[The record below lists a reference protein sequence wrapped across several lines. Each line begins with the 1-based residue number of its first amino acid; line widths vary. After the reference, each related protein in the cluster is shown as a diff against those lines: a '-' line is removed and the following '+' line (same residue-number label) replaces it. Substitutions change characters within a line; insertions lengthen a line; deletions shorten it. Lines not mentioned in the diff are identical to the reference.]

1 MLRHVDLCSGI
12 GGFSLGFEWAEL
24 SKPVLF
30 CDIEPWSRQI
40 LAKHWPDVP
49 IAEDVKELANDPDG
63 LVPEARKMTDISGQ
77 KYLPLLKQSDPL
89 GQFSKMFMATSLWV
103 STKCFLIWKG
113 QATPSGRLLFRLAP
127 LTHPTEG
134 IEFGS
139 SPEMWATP
147 NTMDHLPQRSE
158 EALKKQATTTR
169 KGRSKPANL
178 REQVNPET
186 VEAWKQAQEPTMWA
200 TPSAADSM
208 GSTGGNQNKSLR
220 TDVKMWPTPTA
231 HISKEGAYPAEFTRN
246 TITLTATAAMADQG
260 LWPTPRACTAM
271 AAENIHRRVNDKNPN
286 LETVVARTMW
296 PTPTASDN
304 RDRGHKG
311 MPSIQRR
318 QEKGKQLNLSMVV
331 SEVSGSLNPQ
341 WVEWLMGYPEGWTDL
356 ED

>member
-1 MLRHVDLCSGI
+1 
-12 GGFSLGFEWAEL
+12 
-24 SKPVLF
+24 
-30 CDIEPWSRQI
+30 
-40 LAKHWPDVP
+40 
-49 IAEDVKELANDPDG
+49 
-63 LVPEARKMTDISGQ
+63 MTDISGQ

-231 HISKEGAYPAEFTRN
+231 MNDSFYVDNSPNRHKRHSRGLASEVDYRNKMWPTPNARDWKDTVNSVPPSVGKTRGYTLGMKVAEVRQQEKK
-246 TITLTATAAMADQG
+246 M
-260 LWPTPRACTAM
+260 WPTPRSCTAM
-271 AAENIHRRVNDKNPN
+271 SAENIHNRVNDKNPN

-296 PTPTASDN
+296 PTPNASDN